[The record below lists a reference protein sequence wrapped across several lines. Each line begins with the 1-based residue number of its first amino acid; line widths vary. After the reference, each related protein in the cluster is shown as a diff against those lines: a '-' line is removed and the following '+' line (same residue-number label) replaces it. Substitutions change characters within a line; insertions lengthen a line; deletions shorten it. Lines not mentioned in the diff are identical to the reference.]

1 MPAFT
6 LSSLSPL
13 KELNRQSSSVVQ
25 GYIIIIII
33 IIIFL
38 IVSGCAQCVK
48 APRLRALNEVSIGG
62 LHQGIFK

>member
-13 KELNRQSSSVVQ
+13 KELNSQSSSVVQ
-25 GYIIIIII
+25 GYIIIII

-38 IVSGCAQCVK
+38 IVSGCAQCVQ
-48 APRLRALNEVSIGG
+48 APRLWALNEVSVGG